1 MKAKIS
7 IIILSLF
14 ILGGCATV
22 ELNKMTPAQ
31 EDAICRLTGNGLAE
45 VLKMVKPEYAVPA
58 KTFCALFVKA
68 ENAIEAKTVLEN
80 ALTFLSDRYAEGSKL
95 GNVVLNA
102 LVVIGYDEG
111 KAQATLFNKVDA
123 SVKLDAFT
131 ADMWHKANIVVDGFC
146 QML

>member
-1 MKAKIS
+1 MNRIAALL
-7 IIILSLF
+7 IIVCLAF
-14 ILGGCATV
+14 AGCATTGG
-22 ELNKMTPAQ
+22 MTPAQ
-31 EDAICRLTGNGLAE
+31 EDAICRLSGNALAE
-45 VLKMVKPEYAVPA
+45 TLKLVKPEYAVPA
-58 KTFCALFVKA
+58 KTFCVLFVKA

-102 LVVIGYDEG
+102 LILIGYDES
-111 KAQATLFNKVDA
+111 KAQAALFKKVDA

-131 ADMWHKANIVVDGFC
+131 ADMWRKANLVVSGFC